1 MTMNSLEQQA
11 NDLAQMLTVTGLK
24 MATAESCTGGWI
36 SQVLTA
42 IPGSSDW
49 FEGGIV
55 SYSNAMKQNY
65 LDVPLQ
71 FLEQHGAVSA
81 PVVQHM
87 AQGVAHRLGV
97 PVSVA
102 VSGIAGPGGGSRE
115 KPVGTVHIAWYYR
128 DNVFSESFL
137 FSGDR
142 EQVRRQAVE
151 TAVSSLAAL
160 LKSVEI

>member
-1 MTMNSLEQQA
+1 MTKNALEQLA
-11 NDLAQMLTVTGLK
+11 KELAQILTVAGLRI
-24 MATAESCTGGWI
+24 ATAESCTGGWI
-36 SQVLTA
+36 SQVLTT
-42 IPGSSDW
+42 IPGSSEW

-55 SYSNAMKQNY
+55 SYSNTVKQH
-65 LDVPLQ
+65 LLGVPLDM
-71 FLEQHGAVSA
+71 LEQSGAVSA

-87 AQGVAHRLGV
+87 AQGVAHRLDV

-128 DNVFSESFL
+128 NNVFSEAFL
-137 FSGDR
+137 FDGNR

-151 TAVSSLAAL
+151 VAVSSLVQL
-160 LKSVEI
+160 LRTAER